1 MKYFSLFLLMALLV
15 ACSHTQET
23 RVKAVETQTKVLIEE
38 KAVVKT
44 VNRLFVSTDNRN
56 WKGVKAC
63 FADEVLL
70 DVTSMVGGEPNKLTP
85 QQIADAWAQGL
96 KGLKAIHHQAGN
108 YDVSLK
114 ADEADVFCYGIAFHY
129 LPNATGQNSRTFVGS
144 YNFHLVKV
152 GTDWKI
158 DIFKYNLKYIDGN
171 LELHKYA
178 K

>member
-1 MKYFSLFLLMALLV
+1 MKTFFLFLLILLTV

-23 RVKAVETQTKVLIEE
+23 SVTALEKQTNALVEE
-38 KAVVKT
+38 KNVIKT
-44 VNRLFVSTDNRN
+44 VNRLFVSTDNRD
-56 WKGVKAC
+56 WEGVKAC
-63 FADEVLL
+63 FADEVVL
-70 DVTSMVGGEPNKLTP
+70 DMTSVMGGEPNKLTP
-85 QQIADAWAQGL
+85 QQIADGWAQGL

-144 YNFHLVKV
+144 YNFHLKKIGPV
-152 GTDWKI
+152 WKI
-158 DIFKYNLKYIDGN
+158 DIFKYNLKFIDGN
-171 LELHKYA
+171 LELHKYV